1 MWYKIAKQGSLWQRI
16 SPTFEQDVED
26 AIKSAT
32 VIKDFSLDDQESSNG
47 RLKAGKKYTIDLDK
61 FMTSFSLIP
70 NNPLADYK
78 FLYNPYVTSAYCDRY
93 NKQIVIGT
101 SYMQRVGWLRST
113 IKHEII
119 HAIEGTISYLADK
132 FRRVGGEYYS
142 QPDEA
147 SSILFRK
154 YEDNQT
160 PLGREEIEEQIY
172 HQYLSATGGDVEYS
186 KKMTRQTLKELDR
199 RSSLISGDVD
209 MYMANPSE
217 LRAFRSEID
226 NVFNIDNLKTVYH
239 QIYENLENGKELYL
253 KGFYELIQS
262 IVNVSDVS
270 ENYMNSFY
278 SNLLYV
284 ADVDGFDWRFNTQ
297 VIKNLDPQYVR
308 QIAKYL
314 SDRFIE
320 MKSYINSY
328 VPDTSETEVL

>member
-1 MWYKIAKQGSLWQRI
+1 MWYRIAKQGSLWQRV

-32 VIKDFSLDDQESSNG
+32 VIKDFSSDDVDFSGG
-47 RLKAGKKYTIDLDK
+47 RLKAGKNYTIDLDK

-70 NNPLADYK
+70 NNPLADYE
-78 FLYNPYVTSAYCDRY
+78 FLYNRYEKSAYCDRY

-101 SYMQRVGWLRST
+101 IYMQKVGWLSST

-119 HAIEGTISYLADK
+119 HAIEGTISHLGD
-132 FRRVGGEYYS
+132 REGGEYYS

-147 SSILFRK
+147 SSKLFRK
-154 YEDNQT
+154 YENNQT
-160 PLGREEIEEQIY
+160 PLGRKEIEDQIY
-172 HQYLSATGGDVEYS
+172 QKYLSATGGDVENS
-186 KKMTRQTLKELDR
+186 KKMTRRTLKELDR
-199 RSSLISGDVD
+199 RSSLFSGDVD
-209 MYMANPSE
+209 MYMTNPSE

-226 NVFNIDNLKTVYH
+226 NVFSIDNLKTVYH
-239 QIYENLENGKELYL
+239 SIYENLENGKELYL

-262 IVNVSDVS
+262 VVSVSDVS

-278 SNLLYV
+278 SNLLHV
-284 ADVDGFDWRFNTQ
+284 ANVDGFDWRFNTQ
-297 VIKNLDPQYVR
+297 VIKNLDPQYLR

-320 MKSYINSY
+320 VNKYINSF
-328 VPDTSETEVL
+328 VPDISETEVL

>member
-1 MWYKIAKQGSLWQRI
+1 MWYKEAKQGSLWQRI

-32 VIKDFSLDDQESSNG
+32 VIKDFSLDDQEFSGG
-47 RLKAGKKYTIDLDK
+47 RLKAGMNYTIDLEK
-61 FMTSFSLIP
+61 FESSFKDIP

-78 FLYNPYVTSAYCDRY
+78 FLYNPYEKSAYCDRY

-101 SYMQRVGWLRST
+101 SYMQKVGWLSST

-119 HAIEGTISYLADK
+119 HAIEGTISHIAD
-132 FRRVGGEYYS
+132 REGGEYYS

-147 SSILFRK
+147 LSSLFRK

-160 PLGREEIEEQIY
+160 PLGRKEIEDQIY
-172 HQYLSATGGDVEYS
+172 QKYLSSTGGDVENS

-199 RSSLISGDVD
+199 RSSLISGNVD

-226 NVFNIDNLKTVYH
+226 HVFSIDNLKTVYH

-253 KGFYELIQS
+253 NGFYELIQS
-262 IVNVSDVS
+262 IVSVSDVS

-278 SNLLYV
+278 SNLLHV
-284 ADVDGFDWRFNTQ
+284 ANVDGFDWRFNTQ
-297 VIKNLDPQYVR
+297 VIKNLDPQYLR

-314 SDRFIE
+314 SNLYVE
-320 MKSYINSY
+320 MKSYISSY
-328 VPDTSETEVL
+328 APDNSETEVL